1 MRVLLSIIRPPVSID
16 TSASCDDR
24 NNAERTEGGAVA
36 IFNTTM
42 VINGSIFINNTANED
57 GEGGALSIQQA
68 SIKTIWDSE
77 FLGNSANLNT
87 SGGALFIRDSDV
99 IINRGRYVST
109 E

>member
-1 MRVLLSIIRPPVSID
+1 M
-16 TSASCDDR
+16 
-24 NNAERTEGGAVA
+24 A

-68 SIKTIWDSE
+68 SVKTIWDSE
-77 FLGNSANLNT
+77 FLGNSASLNT

-99 IINRGRYVST
+99 IVNRGRFQQNNASEIVGVY
-109 E
+109 